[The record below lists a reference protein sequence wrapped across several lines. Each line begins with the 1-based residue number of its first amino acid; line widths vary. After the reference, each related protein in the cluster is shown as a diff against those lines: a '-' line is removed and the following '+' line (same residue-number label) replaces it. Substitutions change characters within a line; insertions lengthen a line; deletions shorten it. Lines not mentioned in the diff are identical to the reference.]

1 MMSGSRS
8 WRASSNSFRAL
19 AMSLSRHTTPS
30 LSCRQSSARQR
41 SCEHGTAQRPGGVL
55 PACCE
60 SKGGS
65 RQRGGERGQ
74 DDRPREVAGGADDV
88 AVQAQCLFPLE
99 VSVRPRPL
107 WGRDRD
113 GAVSLTTHVRPT
125 HTHATT
131 PARSRGPWGLGART
145 SRTSSTGSLSPRKSR
160 RGNHPYL
167 AARTTVPR
175 PARQHAIDVLSS
187 LHRISPAD
195 CPDTRRWG
203 CAGCCWWRPRRRRPP
218 LVPLCCRSVPRRRG
232 RFRAPLRCA
241 RRCGVVRRR
250 RPVSPL

>member
-41 SCEHGTAQRPGGVL
+41 GCEHGTAQRPGGVL

-60 SKGGS
+60 NRGRP

-125 HTHATT
+125 HTHAT
-131 PARSRGPWGLGART
+131 PPRDHAGPGAWAHGPRG
-145 SRTSSTGSLSPRKSR
+145 
-160 RGNHPYL
+160 
-167 AARTTVPR
+167 
-175 PARQHAIDVLSS
+175 Q
-187 LHRISPAD
+187 
-195 CPDTRRWG
+195 
-203 CAGCCWWRPRRRRPP
+203 
-218 LVPLCCRSVPRRRG
+218 
-232 RFRAPLRCA
+232 A
-241 RRCGVVRRR
+241 RRDRCRRESPDAATTHTSPHAR
-250 RPVSPL
+250 RSLAPHANTPLMY